1 MNEEKNCPFCGEK
14 IKSTAKKCR
23 FCGEWLDN
31 NMPHSE
37 KGENTNSID
46 SEEQVRKG
54 ITNSL
59 FNEDNSGILIGEIFI
74 IAVVI
79 GLTKQS
85 WWYFG
90 GILLGLSILLGIPF
104 LGALLCILL
113 SIAWGIIG
121 FFIGSLF
128 DSNAASWVIGI
139 LAFIAGLS
147 IHFSGKQWL
156 NDLD

>member
-1 MNEEKNCPFCGEK
+1 MDEEKNCPFCGEK

-31 NMPHSE
+31 NKSHSQDV
-37 KGENTNSID
+37 TNKND
-46 SEEQVRKG
+46 VDRAEQVRKG
-54 ITNSL
+54 VTNSK
-59 FNEDNSGILIGEIFI
+59 FNEDNSGVLVGEIFI
-74 IAVVI
+74 IAAII
-79 GLTKQS
+79 GLAEQS

-90 GILLGLSILLGIPF
+90 GILLGLSILLSIPF

-121 FFIGSLF
+121 FFIGSFL
-128 DSNAASWVIGI
+128 DSDAASWVIGI
-139 LAFIAGLS
+139 FAFIAGLA
-147 IHFSGKQWL
+147 INLSGKQWL